1 MIRTY
6 KTFRT
11 FSQIIFLFTC
21 NSCVPA
27 SFVLH
32 DFELLSTDERL
43 SEETRTYKT
52 ITCQKFDEE
61 LRSMGAYSSTP
72 MLDLSED
79 AFNDNDTLNPSN
91 IRQALNQMGYCS
103 TLPVQIVPPGA
114 EAYQIF
120 STTGRFFKVIKSAEE
135 GALLRTIGLSPIS
148 PKTKSMINLPEATF
162 TYLRNGQIF
171 HVLVL
176 PSAPGKSLSSWIS
189 ELDNPGKL
197 SHLCIDFFL
206 EEVGSALAALHLE
219 RIYNEFISI
228 QPILT

>member
-1 MIRTY
+1 
-6 KTFRT
+6 
-11 FSQIIFLFTC
+11 
-21 NSCVPA
+21 
-27 SFVLH
+27 LH

-120 STTGRFFKVIKSAEE
+120 STSGRFFKVIKSAEE

-148 PKTKSMINLPEATF
+148 PKTKGMINLPEATF

-176 PSAPGKSLSSWIS
+176 PSAPGKSLNSWIS

-197 SHLCIDFFL
+197 SHLCIDFF
-206 EEVGSALAALHLE
+206 
-219 RIYNEFISI
+219 
-228 QPILT
+228 